1 MDPRASRLALLEGV
15 ADEGARVPRDGFWAH
30 DEPGRAVIGADFA
43 GDGEDEPELVY
54 LPSERVHGGDLE
66 ATVEFRRTE
75 SGQLIVL
82 AFTSLRAL
90 VEGCGEKQPWVSVP
104 GGYLGRIV
112 EDSGADTVVWNAVLP
127 DEQRRDDRVQ
137 GNNS

>member
-1 MDPRASRLALLEGV
+1 M
-15 ADEGARVPRDGFWAH
+15 PRDGFWAH
-30 DEPGRAVIGADFA
+30 DEPMTSVIGADFA

-54 LPSERVHGGDLE
+54 LPSERVHGRDVE

-75 SGQLIVL
+75 DGQLVVL

-104 GGYLGRIV
+104 SGYLGRLV
-112 EDSGADTVVWNAVLP
+112 EDSGADTVVWNAVLA
-127 DEQRRDDRVQ
+127 DEQRRDGRAQ
-137 GNNS
+137 GNSS